1 MTTPLI
7 DDEERQRRLALLK
20 TGVLSDLTL
29 NIGPVTKR
37 LHAAIVSLRCCFLW
51 RWLDPRFTWKD
62 SSRTIDV
69 KLPSALTETDGPW
82 QEAADLDAFFEWVY
96 LAEVPPLALP
106 STDDDVRRLLR
117 LHRLACFFDSK
128 AIRGAIE
135 DHFNG
140 CILPSIAAQ
149 MAAHVGSGDDNV
161 ETLRA
166 VLFPALEFLLHA
178 CEADPDGRFRLG
190 QLIVQWA
197 FALAPTFFP
206 SVKHADELRRELHS
220 ALSPLYF
227 FPRRAGSPLTDP
239 SALVV
244 AVCGDC
250 FTSQKVSG
258 IEENRARLPGDQGW
272 TVVRRGKRARALLC
286 LNARASAVDAQFLD
300 VAAGRL
306 SAPQTLLREAAEGW
320 RSSSMAWYP
329 VAKSPV
335 AADAQG
341 PTGQGCCQQ
350 CRKVTH
356 ALHVLALRPRTLP
369 SFDVQPRQLP
379 VNIARIG

>member
-1 MTTPLI
+1 MATPLI
-7 DDEERQRRLALLK
+7 DDEERERRLALFK
-20 TGVLSDLTL
+20 TGALSDLTL
-29 NIGPVTKR
+29 RVGPVTKH

-51 RWLDPRFTWKD
+51 RWLDPQSTWNAA
-62 SSRTIDV
+62 RTIDV
-69 KLPSALTETDGPW
+69 TLPAPLDETDGPW

-117 LHRLACFFDSK
+117 LHRLACFFGAKS
-128 AIRGAIE
+128 IVGAIE

-140 CILPSIAAQ
+140 CILPSIAAR
-149 MAAHVGSGDDNV
+149 MGSHDDV

-166 VLFPALEFLLHA
+166 ALFPPLEFLLHA
-178 CEADPDGRFRLG
+178 CEADPEGRFRLG

-197 FALAPTFFP
+197 IALAPTFFP
-206 SVKHADELRRELHS
+206 DVKHADELRRELHGV
-220 ALSPLYF
+220 LSPLYF
-227 FPRRAGSPLTDP
+227 FPRPDQHPLTDP

-244 AVCGDC
+244 AICGDC
-250 FTSQKVSG
+250 FTSHKVAD
-258 IEENRARLPGDQGW
+258 IEEDRARLPGDQGW
-272 TVVRRGKRARALLC
+272 TVVRRGKRTRALLC

-320 RSSSMAWYP
+320 RGPMAWYN
-329 VAKSPV
+329 VSASVHAGANANTK
-335 AADAQG
+335 G
-341 PTGQGCCQQ
+341 PTGQGRCQQ
-350 CRKVTH
+350 CRQVTQ
-356 ALHVLALRPRTLP
+356 ALHVLALRPRTLLP
-369 SFDVQPRQLP
+369 FGVQPQQLP